1 MYMKI
6 NEGVIIMDRMKT
18 FLKYAIWLI
27 LFFIFSE
34 FIINVGLNS
43 SYKDISR
50 RDTTSQ
56 VEITQAQATL
66 VNGRMKGTIR
76 NSSEDYLTGK
86 YVKIDF
92 YSKRDV
98 FLGKK
103 YIEIGTTQ
111 NNTTQDFNIYFELQD
126 IASYSISIVDEKE
139 EGEIELIPEDL
150 TKPEIIV
157 LTAIT
162 LLIFWG

>member
-1 MYMKI
+1 
-6 NEGVIIMDRMKT
+6 MDRMKT
-18 FLKYAIWLI
+18 FLKYAIWLV
-27 LFFIFSE
+27 LFFFFSN

-50 RDTTSQ
+50 RDNTSQ

-66 VNGRMKGTIR
+66 VNGRMKGTIK
-76 NSSEDYLTGK
+76 SSSDDYLRGK

-92 YSKRDV
+92 YSERDV
-98 FLGKK
+98 LLGKK

-111 NNTTQDFNIYFELQD
+111 NNMTQDFNIYFELQD
-126 IASYSISIVDEKE
+126 VKSYSISIVDEKE

-150 TKPEIIV
+150 TKPEVIV

>member
-1 MYMKI
+1 
-6 NEGVIIMDRMKT
+6 MDRMKT

-56 VEITQAQATL
+56 VKIIQAQATL

-86 YVKIDF
+86 YVRIDF

-98 FLGKK
+98 LLGKK

-111 NNTTQDFNIYFELQD
+111 NNGTQDFNIYFELQD
-126 IASYSISIVDEKE
+126 VASYSISIVDNKE
-139 EGEIELIPEDL
+139 EGEIKLLPEDL
-150 TKPEIIV
+150 TKTEIIV